1 LLLVVSL
8 PMIVMGI
15 VYLVTI
21 SIANIWG
28 WMFIGFGV
36 ILLVLITTLLV
47 TISGTTGSRYNAEF
61 DA

>member
-1 LLLVVSL
+1 MLLVVSL